1 MNKSLWNSKFPPN
14 AFIFSVG
21 YKWAGSGIASF
32 LPCWKVQG
40 SLHTTHRS
48 DKQCSHEPAAIYSSD
63 PISHIF
69 ASVTEQGH
77 FPGPDGSEH
86 IHLPIPGEGCHCG
99 MQSSVSAQ
107 TITWDE
113 QHGMSLVAQVQHTH
127 TSELPTWAGEG
138 GEKGGGRILKDE

>member
-1 MNKSLWNSKFPPN
+1 MNKPLWNSKFPPN
-14 AFIFSVG
+14 TFIFSVG

-32 LPCWKVQG
+32 LCCWKVQG

-77 FPGPDGSEH
+77 FPGPDVSEH
-86 IHLPIPGEGCHCG
+86 IQLPIPREGCHSGDAALCLC
-99 MQSSVSAQ
+99 
-107 TITWDE
+107 TIITWDE
-113 QHGMSLVAQVQHTH
+113 QHRVSLMAQVQHTH
-127 TSELPTWAGEG
+127 V
-138 GEKGGGRILKDE
+138 